1 MYYICFKKIEKK
13 AISQEKNI
21 YTAPYSYKSPLYE
34 KSDKPPGP
42 VLVGSTYNYVWI
54 FTKIFNLVTPIVE

>member
-34 KSDKPPGP
+34 KSDKPPGRYS
-42 VLVGSTYNYVWI
+42 LDRRTTKFGSLPKFLI
-54 FTKIFNLVTPIVE
+54 L